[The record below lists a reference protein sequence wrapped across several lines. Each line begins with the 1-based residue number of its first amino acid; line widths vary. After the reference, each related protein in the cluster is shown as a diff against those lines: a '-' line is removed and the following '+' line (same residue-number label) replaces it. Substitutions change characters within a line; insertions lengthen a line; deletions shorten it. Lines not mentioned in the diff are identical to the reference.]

1 MKIIN
6 FLRLLGLSKSAAY
19 STEMDSE
26 EIFHHHD
33 STDGSELLDETLHM
47 KEQPFEEDEN
57 EGYSSIF

>member
-6 FLRLLGLSKSAAY
+6 FLKLLGLSKPTAY
-19 STEMDSE
+19 NNEMDSE

-47 KEQPFEEDEN
+47 KEQPFEEEDED
-57 EGYSSIF
+57 YTSIF